1 MAETTLPV
9 EHLFDVHLDVTI
21 PSMIPGG
28 PYGTRVTVQVDG
40 GTFSGP
46 RLNGTV
52 VGPSA
57 DWAVVRPDGTLKL
70 DVRVLLRTDDGADI
84 YMSYSGI
91 GLDGGARLRTAP
103 QFETGDE
110 RYTWLNAV
118 QAVGTG
124 SSDGT
129 AVDYQVYALA

>member
-1 MAETTLPV
+1 MAERALPV
-9 EHLFDVHLDVTI
+9 EHLMDVHLDVTI

-28 PYGTRVTVQVDG
+28 PHGTRVTVQITG

-46 RLNGTV
+46 RLTGTV
-52 VGPSA
+52 IAPSA
-57 DWAVVRPDGTLKL
+57 DWAVVRPDGTIKL

-84 YMSYSGI
+84 YMSYPGI
-91 GLDGGARLRTAP
+91 GLDGGARLRVAP

-110 RYTWLNAV
+110 RYAWLNAV

-129 AVDYQVYALA
+129 VVDYQVYEVT